1 MIRSL
6 VVIGRVKSD
15 GEHCQDD
22 YYFKNIAIRGL
33 ERCLSRYRHLP
44 HKPDDARP
52 VPEPMMSLNKNAI
65 TRPMA
70 PYNKC
75 SSAVYKLKT
84 CLLQG
89 MVMWKIFVADVI
101 DEESSQRH
109 LEESRAERESS
120 RLSPGSSGSGHESS
134 GRECREREKRQSMWA
149 HETKRGGERAHS
161 WNSRGIR
168 GLESGAREAQKAEK
182 LRVGDGIRRTANSQ
196 HGSVTGTCDTEGGWR
211 PARALVCSYRHHK

>member
-6 VVIGRVKSD
+6 VIVRVKSD

-33 ERCLSRYRHLP
+33 DRCLSRYRHLP
-44 HKPDDARP
+44 HKPDEARP

-75 SSAVYKLKT
+75 SSAMYKLRT

-89 MVMWKIFVADVI
+89 MVMWKIFVADVMKSPARGI
-101 DEESSQRH
+101 WRSPEPREKVVDSAGAALDQVMRAAGGS
-109 LEESRAERESS
+109 AERE
-120 RLSPGSSGSGHESS
+120 
-134 GRECREREKRQSMWA
+134 RQSMWA
-149 HETKRGGERAHS
+149 RETKRSGKRAHS
-161 WNSRGIR
+161 RNSRGTR
-168 GLESGAREAQKAEK
+168 GLESGAREAQEAEK
-182 LRVGDGIRRTANSQ
+182 FRVRNGMRRTAKSQ

-211 PARALVCSYRHHK
+211 SARALVCSYRHHK